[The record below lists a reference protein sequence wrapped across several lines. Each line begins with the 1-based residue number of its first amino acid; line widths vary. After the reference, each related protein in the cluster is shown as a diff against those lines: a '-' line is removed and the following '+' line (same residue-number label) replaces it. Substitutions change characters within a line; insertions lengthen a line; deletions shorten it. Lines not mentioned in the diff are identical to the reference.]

1 MSSPA
6 MSLTPGLTLDD
17 PVVHQFL
24 ERHHGV
30 SNSVDSVD
38 SVTSVDPVDPDDPDD
53 LRLET
58 RSKGRHPVL
67 VTQPLNLK

>member
-30 SNSVDSVD
+30 RSNS
-38 SVTSVDPVDPDDPDD
+38 TQLTRLTQLTHHGLKN
-53 LRLET
+53 LR
-58 RSKGRHPVL
+58 RAG
-67 VTQPLNLK
+67 TQFW